1 VNPLDI
7 KRFAIAHGWHAATG
21 VDARGRDSHTTH
33 SLLRRMRILPESP
46 VHSFVP
52 LWNVAGPHAGKY

>member
-1 VNPLDI
+1 L
-7 KRFAIAHGWHAATG
+7 RLQHGWHAAIG